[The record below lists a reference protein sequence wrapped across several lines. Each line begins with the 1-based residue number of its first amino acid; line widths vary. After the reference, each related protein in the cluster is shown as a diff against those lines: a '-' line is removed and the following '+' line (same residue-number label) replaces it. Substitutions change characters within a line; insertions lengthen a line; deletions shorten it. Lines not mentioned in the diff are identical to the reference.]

1 MFEDIKPHLVELRQR
16 IAISVLA
23 LIVGFVLSFIFYK
36 PILHWVTAP
45 LEKALTQA
53 GKIVQKTK
61 ENQWSIN
68 SKESESNISTITID
82 KNISIV
88 DKAIKSANDVLN
100 DSKSSKIEKNLANSL
115 RDLALYTKNISEKN
129 SVFWGSI
136 TTHQLGGVFLVA
148 LKVSLYASLFLALP
162 IILWQ
167 GWLFVAP
174 GLYDNEKKMALP
186 FLVGVTVMFI
196 IGVLFAYYIVT
207 PFGFQF
213 LISFGA
219 FLYTP
224 LINIEDYIGFFAKIL
239 FGFGLAFELPMV
251 VYFLASIG
259 LVTERTLISFFK
271 YAIVIIFIVAA
282 LLTPPDVVTQLLMAL
297 PLIVL
302 YGVSILVA
310 KIINPYKEEDDESDE
325 SQSKIELPRENE

>member
-1 MFEDIKPHLVELRQR
+1 VFEDIKPHLVELRQR